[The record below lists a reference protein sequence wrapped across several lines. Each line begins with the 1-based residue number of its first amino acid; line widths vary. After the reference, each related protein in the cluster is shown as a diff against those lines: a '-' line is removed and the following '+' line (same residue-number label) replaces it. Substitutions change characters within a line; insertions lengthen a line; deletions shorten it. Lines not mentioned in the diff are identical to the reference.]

1 MEKMREPLPPGTV
14 IDCYT
19 IIKLIGSGGFSL
31 IYLAEDEDTQ
41 DHVVIKEYMPKKLAT
56 RNGEDLRV
64 LVADEEQRT
73 AMNNGRKLF
82 YQEAKTLASLK
93 HPNIVNVRNFFLCY
107 DTAYMVMDYE
117 HGKNLGHYIK
127 RRKGGLSTT
136 FLKTVFPPIL
146 DALSLVH
153 NKGQLHLDIKP
164 YNIHLRPGGDP
175 LLLDFGAAHRIATTR
190 KRQSSQVV
198 TAGFSPIEQ
207 YYASGYVGPWSD
219 VYSIGATMRACIDG
233 KSPQSAVER
242 HAKDNMRPA
251 AIAFKRRYP
260 AYLLEIID
268 WAMEI
273 DPLLRPQNAGD
284 MLQALVSETGYKK
297 IEPDGESSLSQLI
310 RAKEGN

>member
-1 MEKMREPLPPGTV
+1 MREALPPGTV

-31 IYLAEDEDTQ
+31 IYLAEDEETQ
-41 DHVVIKEYMPKKLAT
+41 DQVIIKEYLPKKLAT
-56 RNGEDLRV
+56 RNKDDLRV
-64 LVADEEQRT
+64 CVTSEDQRN
-73 AMNNGRKLF
+73 ALNNGRKLF

-127 RRKGGLSTT
+127 QRKGGLSTT

-146 DALSLVH
+146 DALSLIH
-153 NKGQLHLDIKP
+153 SKGQLHLDIKP

-175 LLLDFGAAHRIATTR
+175 LLLDFGATHHIASSR
-190 KRQSSQVV
+190 KHQGSQVV
-198 TAGFSPIEQ
+198 TPGFSPLEQ

-242 HAKDNMRPA
+242 HAKDLMKPA
-251 AIAFKRRYP
+251 AKAFRKRYP

-268 WAMEI
+268 WAMEL
-273 DPLLRPQNAGD
+273 DPLLRPQNASN
-284 MLQALVSETGYKK
+284 MLQALITETGHK
-297 IEPDGESSLSQLI
+297 PLADGESSLDQLL
-310 RAKEGN
+310 RTMDA

>member
-1 MEKMREPLPPGTV
+1 MREALPPGTV

-41 DHVVIKEYMPKKLAT
+41 DHVVIKEYLPKKLAT
-56 RNGEDLRV
+56 RNKDSLRV
-64 LVADEEQRT
+64 SVVSEEQRN

-117 HGKNLGHYIK
+117 NGKNLGHYIK

-146 DALSLVH
+146 DALNLIHS
-153 NKGQLHLDIKP
+153 KGQLHLDIKP

-175 LLLDFGAAHRIATTR
+175 LLLDFGAAHHFATSR

-198 TAGFSPIEQ
+198 TPGFSPVEQ

-242 HAKDNMRPA
+242 HAKDMLQPA
-251 AIAFKRRYP
+251 ALA
-260 AYLLEIID
+260 
-268 WAMEI
+268 
-273 DPLLRPQNAGD
+273 
-284 MLQALVSETGYKK
+284 
-297 IEPDGESSLSQLI
+297 
-310 RAKEGN
+310 

>member
-1 MEKMREPLPPGTV
+1 MEKMREALPPGTV

-41 DHVVIKEYMPKKLAT
+41 DQVVIKEYLPKKLAT
-56 RNGEDLRV
+56 RNSGDLRV
-64 LVADEEQRT
+64 CVASEDQIN
-73 AMNNGRKLF
+73 ALNNGRKLF

-93 HPNIVNVRNFFLCY
+93 HPNIVNVRNFFLCF

-127 RRKGGLSTT
+127 RRKGNLSTT

-146 DALSLVH
+146 DALSLIH
-153 NKGQLHLDIKP
+153 SKGQLHLDIKP

-175 LLLDFGAAHRIATTR
+175 LLLDFGAAHRIATSR
-190 KRQSSQVV
+190 RRQSSQVV
-198 TAGFSPIEQ
+198 TAGFSPVEQ
-207 YYASGYVGPWSD
+207 YYAAGYVGPWSD
-219 VYSIGATMRACIDG
+219 VYAIGATMRACIDG

-268 WAMEI
+268 WAMEV

-284 MLQALVSETGYKK
+284 MLQAMISETGYQR
-297 IEPDGESSLSQLI
+297 PADGESSLEQLL
-310 RAKEGN
+310 RSKDSHS

>member
-1 MEKMREPLPPGTV
+1 MREALPPGTV

-31 IYLAEDEDTQ
+31 IYLAEDEDSQ
-41 DHVVIKEYMPKKLAT
+41 DHVVIKEYMPKKLAI
-56 RNGEDLRV
+56 RNGHDLKV
-64 LVADEEQRT
+64 CVADEEQRN

-93 HPNIVNVRNFFLCY
+93 HPNIVNVRNFFLSY

-146 DALSLVH
+146 DALSLLH

-175 LLLDFGAAHRIATTR
+175 LLLDFGAAHRIATSR
-190 KRQSSQVV
+190 KRQTSQVI

-207 YYASGYVGPWSD
+207 YYAAGYVGPWSD
-219 VYSIGATMRACIDG
+219 VYSIGATMRSCIDG

-251 AIAFKRRYP
+251 AIAFKKRYP

-284 MLQALVSETGYKK
+284 MLNALVSETGYKR
-297 IEPDGESSLSQLI
+297 IEAGGESSLSQLI
-310 RAKEGN
+310 RARESR

>member
-1 MEKMREPLPPGTV
+1 MEKMREALPPGTV

-41 DHVVIKEYMPKKLAT
+41 DHVVIKEYMPKKLAV
-56 RNGEDLRV
+56 RNGHDLKVR
-64 LVADEEQRT
+64 VADEEQRN

-93 HPNIVNVRNFFLCY
+93 HPNIVNVRNFFLDY

-146 DALSLVH
+146 DALSLLH
-153 NKGQLHLDIKP
+153 TKGQLHLDIKP

-175 LLLDFGAAHRIATTR
+175 LLLDFGAAHRIATSR
-190 KRQSSQVV
+190 KRQTSQVV

-207 YYASGYVGPWSD
+207 YYAAGYVGPWSD
-219 VYSIGATMRACIDG
+219 VYSIGATMRSCIDG

-251 AIAFKRRYP
+251 AIAFKKRYP

-284 MLQALVSETGYKK
+284 MLNALVSETGYKRV
-297 IEPDGESSLSQLI
+297 EADGESSLSQLI
-310 RAKEGN
+310 RAKETR

>member
-1 MEKMREPLPPGTV
+1 MREALPPGTV

-41 DHVVIKEYMPKKLAT
+41 DQVVIKEYLPKKLAT
-56 RNGEDLRV
+56 RNKDTLRMC
-64 LVADEEQRT
+64 VASEEQRT
-73 AMNNGRKLF
+73 ALNNGRKLF

-127 RRKGGLSTT
+127 RRKGKLSTT

-146 DALSLVH
+146 DALSLIH
-153 NKGQLHLDIKP
+153 SKGQLHLDIKP
-164 YNIHLRPGGDP
+164 YNVHLRPGGDP
-175 LLLDFGAAHRIATTR
+175 LLLDFGAAHHYVTSR
-190 KRQSSQVV
+190 KRQTSQVV
-198 TAGFSPIEQ
+198 TPGFSPVEQ

-219 VYSIGATMRACIDG
+219 VYSIGATMRACIEG

-242 HAKDNMRPA
+242 HAKDLMRPA
-251 AIAFKRRYP
+251 TTIYKRRYP
-260 AYLLEIID
+260 AYLLEVID

-284 MLQALVSETGYKK
+284 MLQALIMETGHKRQTS
-297 IEPDGESSLSQLI
+297 DESSLDQIL
-310 RAKEGN
+310 RARDRQT

>member
-1 MEKMREPLPPGTV
+1 MEKMREALPPGTV

-41 DHVVIKEYMPKKLAT
+41 DHVVIKEYMPKKLAV
-56 RNGEDLRV
+56 RNGHDLKVR
-64 LVADEEQRT
+64 VADEEQRN

-93 HPNIVNVRNFFLCY
+93 HPNIVNVRNFFLDY

-146 DALSLVH
+146 DALSLLH
-153 NKGQLHLDIKP
+153 TKGQLHLDIKP

-175 LLLDFGAAHRIATTR
+175 LLLDFGAAHRIATSR
-190 KRQSSQVV
+190 KRQTSQVV

-207 YYASGYVGPWSD
+207 YYAAGYVGPWSD
-219 VYSIGATMRACIDG
+219 VYSIGATMRSCIDG

-251 AIAFKRRYP
+251 AIAFKKRYP

-284 MLQALVSETGYKK
+284 MLNALVSETGYKRV
-297 IEPDGESSLSQLI
+297 EADGESSLSQLI
-310 RAKEGN
+310 RAKESR

>member
-1 MEKMREPLPPGTV
+1 MREALPSGTV

-41 DHVVIKEYMPKKLAT
+41 DRVIIKEYLPKKLAT
-56 RNGEDLRV
+56 RSKDSLRV
-64 LVADEEQRT
+64 SVISEEQRN

-93 HPNIVNVRNFFLCY
+93 HPNIVNVRNFFLCN

-117 HGKNLGHYIK
+117 NGKNLGHYIK

-136 FLKTVFPPIL
+136 FIKTVFPPIL
-146 DALSLVH
+146 DALSLIH
-153 NKGQLHLDIKP
+153 SKGQLHLDIKP
-164 YNIHLRPGGDP
+164 YNIHLRSGGDP
-175 LLLDFGAAHRIATTR
+175 LLLDFGAAHHFAISR

-198 TAGFSPIEQ
+198 TPGFSPVEQ
-207 YYASGYVGPWSD
+207 YYASGYIGPWSD
-219 VYSIGATMRACIDG
+219 VYSIGATLRACLDG

-242 HAKDNMRPA
+242 HAKDILQPA
-251 AIAFKRRYP
+251 AVAFKKRYP
-260 AYLLEIID
+260 MYLLEVVD

-273 DPLLRPQNAGD
+273 DPTLRPQNAGD
-284 MLQALVSETGYKK
+284 MLQALITETGYQRSCN
-297 IEPDGESSLSQLI
+297 EDSSLDRFLRSKDA
-310 RAKEGN
+310 RS